1 MEEKEMLTV
10 AAIVLGAIILA
21 GGMYYLVKGRADAEE
36 RRIYLVTAL
45 VGAVILAAAVIK
57 AFVWGF

>member
-1 MEEKEMLTV
+1 MLTI

-21 GGMYYLVKGRADAEE
+21 GGLYYLVKGRADAEE

>member
-1 MEEKEMLTV
+1 MEEKETLTV

-21 GGMYYLVKGRADAEE
+21 GGRYFLVNGKADAEE
-36 RRIYLVTAL
+36 RRIYLVRAL

>member
-1 MEEKEMLTV
+1 MLTI

-21 GGMYYLVKGRADAEE
+21 GGLYYLVKGRADAEE

-57 AFVWGF
+57 AVLWGV